1 MRLDEFA
8 PTKLSSLMAF
18 LANKIEGDNKEMPMK
33 AFIAMGQKM
42 GLPLSYQALK
52 KAYDENPNLQN
63 LIADINQDTI
73 ILKSPDEVDSDS
85 IDSEKPEIDADK
97 KVNDMAKRALN
108 KRK

>member
-85 IDSEKPEIDADK
+85 SDSEEPEIDADK

>member
-1 MRLDEFA
+1 
-8 PTKLSSLMAF
+8 MAF

-73 ILKSPDEVDSDS
+73 ILKSPDDVDNDS

>member
-1 MRLDEFA
+1 
-8 PTKLSSLMAF
+8 
-18 LANKIEGDNKEMPMK
+18 
-33 AFIAMGQKM
+33 MGQKM
-42 GLPLSYQALK
+42 GLPLSYPAIK